1 MTINLKMPQPEPD
14 LKPRITVVGVGG
26 AGGNAVNNMIVNN
39 LEGVEF
45 IACNT
50 DAQALALSH
59 AERKIQLGRNITQ
72 GLGAGSRPDVGRAAA
87 EEAIEDIIEQIQ
99 SSNMVFITAG
109 MGGGTGTGAAP
120 VVARASREQGIL
132 TVGVITKPFQFEGLN
147 RMRLAEEGIE
157 ELQHY
162 VDTLIIIPNQ
172 NLFRIAN
179 EKTTF
184 AQAFHLA
191 DNVLYSGVRG
201 VTDLMVMPGL
211 INLDFADVRQV
222 MSEMGKAM
230 MGTGEA
236 EGENRAIAAAEAAI
250 SNPLLDDVSMEG
262 AKGVLINISGGF
274 DMTLFEVDEAANRIR
289 SEVDPDANIIFGS
302 TFDESLDGRI
312 RISVISTGIDVDVSA
327 QPKPRMISLVHDNS
341 RGRDAARE
349 AAAGGPGIAIPAR
362 MAAPSAAAPAQPPA
376 QPLAQPPA
384 AEDVLDLRVQAEPQT
399 ESGPEVTAPTA
410 PTASPADP
418 LAGTVANQAISGG
431 MHPNADTPF
440 LPPKPMA
447 APEQPPRPAVSPK
460 PDPMAEA
467 ELINAGKAEAP
478 QRKGPSLFERVTG
491 TGRARLFGG
500 DAAEPAPALAAKPTI
515 EPSFSAPIERPV
527 EKPAAAP
534 APTAQVEPPAM
545 PAAPAAPAAPATP
558 PVAEAEAA
566 PPPAPQP
573 APVAKVPEAPPA
585 PAPAPRQ
592 PALGGLEPDQAKNQ
606 DIEEDLLE
614 IPAFLRRQA
623 N

>member
-1 MTINLKMPQPEPD
+1 MTINLKMPHPEPD

-26 AGGNAVNNMIVNN
+26 AGGNAVNNMIENN
-39 LEGVEF
+39 LGGVEF
-45 IACNT
+45 VACNT
-50 DAQALALSH
+50 DAQALEQSRV
-59 AERKIQLGRNITQ
+59 ERKIQLGRNITQ

-99 SSNMVFITAG
+99 HSHMVFITAG

-120 VVARASREQGIL
+120 VVARAAREQGIL
-132 TVGVITKPFQFEGLN
+132 TVGVVTKPFQFEGLN

-184 AQAFHLA
+184 AQAFELA
-191 DNVLYSGVRG
+191 DHVLYSGVRG

-262 AKGVLINISGGF
+262 AKGVLINITGGL
-274 DMTLFEVDEAANRIR
+274 DMTLFEVDEAANRVR

-302 TFDESLDGRI
+302 TFDEQLDGRM
-312 RISVISTGIDVDVSA
+312 RISVIATGIDAEASA

-341 RGRDAARE
+341 ERADAARI
-349 AAAGGPGIAIPAR
+349 AAQGAPGIGIPRMSSGPARPAMPPAPTTAR
-362 MAAPSAAAPAQPPA
+362 MADD
-376 QPLAQPPA
+376 
-384 AEDVLDLRVQAEPQT
+384 DVLDLGAPATPEPAPARAESQPG
-399 ESGPEVTAPTA
+399 SSIHGD
-410 PTASPADP
+410 ADK
-418 LAGTVANQAISGG
+418 
-431 MHPNADTPF
+431 PF
-440 LPPKPMA
+440 LPPRPMA
-447 APEQPPRPAVSPK
+447 TPEEPEQARAPLRK
-460 PDPMAEA
+460 PDPLAEA
-467 ELINAGKAEAP
+467 ELVNAGRAEAP
-478 QRKGPSLFERVTG
+478 PKKGRSLFARVTG
-491 TGRARLFGG
+491 TGRSLFG
-500 DAAEPAPALAAKPTI
+500 DAEPAP
-515 EPSFSAPIERPV
+515 SRPV
-527 EKPAAAP
+527 VEPKFQAP
-534 APTAQVEPPAM
+534 AE
-545 PAAPAAPAAPATP
+545 PAAPAARAPEPAPEAE
-558 PVAEAEAA
+558 PVAETAPAREAA
-566 PPPAPQP
+566 PVAPA
-573 APVAKVPEAPPA
+573 ARTPEPA
-585 PAPAPRQ
+585 PAPAPAASKAPAQ
-592 PALGGLEPDQAKNQ
+592 QALGGLEPSGNRERNT
-606 DIEEDLLE
+606 EEDLLE